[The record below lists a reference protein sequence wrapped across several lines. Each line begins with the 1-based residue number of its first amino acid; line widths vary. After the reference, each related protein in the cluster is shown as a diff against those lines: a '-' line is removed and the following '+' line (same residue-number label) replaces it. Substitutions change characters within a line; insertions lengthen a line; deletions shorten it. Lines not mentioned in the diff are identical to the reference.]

1 MINKLITLFKIG
13 RKLALSDAMNI
24 ISKIYKIP
32 FLIKIFFSFLGL
44 FGKKNLNQSYNE
56 EERLCR
62 SMEEMGITFIK
73 LGQFL
78 ATRPD
83 IIGEKLSD
91 QLQTLQDK
99 VPAFS
104 KNIALRK

>member
-1 MINKLITLFKIG
+1 MIKKIITLFKIG
-13 RKLALSDAMNI
+13 RKLALSDALDI
-24 ISKIYKIP
+24 VSKVYKIP
-32 FLIKIFFSFLGL
+32 IMIKIFFSLLGL
-44 FGKKNLNQSYNE
+44 FGKKNLNQIYNE

-62 SMEEMGITFIK
+62 SMESMGITFIK

-91 QLQTLQDK
+91 QLQSLQDK
-99 VPAFS
+99 VPPFL
-104 KNIALRK
+104 KI